1 MSFSRPN
8 YTIPVTNI
16 RPSKKVSGEFYS
28 QDQIE
33 TYMFDEK
40 TKLQSYAALS
50 AAQKSASA
58 ASEAVSIRGMVSVPV
73 ATNFEDSKKTMNEL
87 AGKKGDLAKLKDI
100 NICGFL
106 SDIPNLNIDIT
117 NFKIGNLPSLNDIM
131 SAVNGITLLALKF
144 PTDIMAEVFGAA
156 GQFVNDISSAIQD
169 AIPTISCKPKE
180 SELPTES
187 PEPRIG
193 DQVSFDDPI
202 DIDPFVAEPVPYG
215 KQFNV
220 TIDSPDVTVQSLND
234 TIDAGEF
241 G

>member
-8 YTIPVTNI
+8 YSIPVTNTA
-16 RPSKKVSGEFYS
+16 PSKKVSGDFYT

-33 TYMFDEK
+33 TYMFDQK
-40 TKLQSYAALS
+40 TQVQSYAVLGPAYDS
-50 AAQKSASA
+50 ATTT
-58 ASEAVSIRGMVSVPV
+58 SEAVSIRGMVSVPV

-100 NICGFL
+100 NICAFL

-117 NFKIGNLPSLNDIM
+117 NFKIGKLPSLNDIM
-131 SAVNGITLLALKF
+131 SAINGITLLALKF

-156 GQFVNDISSAIQD
+156 GQFVNDISSQIQG

-180 SELPTES
+180 APQAQ
-187 PEPRIG
+187 EPSAPSIG
-193 DQVSFDDPI
+193 EDVSFDDEI
-202 DIDPFVAEPVPYG
+202 DIDPFIAEPVPYG
-215 KQFNV
+215 TQFNV
-220 TIDSPDVTVQSLND
+220 VIDSPDVTVRSLD
-234 TIDAGEF
+234 DEIDAGEY